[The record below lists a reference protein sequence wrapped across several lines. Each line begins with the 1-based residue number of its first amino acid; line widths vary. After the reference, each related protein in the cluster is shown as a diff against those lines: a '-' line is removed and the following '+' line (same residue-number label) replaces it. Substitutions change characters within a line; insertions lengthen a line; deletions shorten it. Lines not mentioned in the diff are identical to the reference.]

1 MDTGKVDLVI
11 QYALAVAG
19 EADDYRDR
27 ELGPIHLLKYVYLG
41 DLASAQGGSG
51 SFTGASWRFHKFGPW
66 SPEVLERIEPAV
78 KAIGAQER
86 RFQSKYKEE
95 DAVRW
100 KTNQRN
106 LTEQLERDLPWPV
119 ARTVKSAVRKYA
131 SDTAALLHDVYKT
144 SPMLRAA
151 PGEFLQLEPEES
163 RSQDEEAGL
172 GAASLPVLSKT
183 RVKKL
188 QSLVKQRMEQKHRER
203 ALAAP
208 CPEPRYDE
216 VFARGQEWLDELA
229 GEPIKSERG
238 RVRFSDAVWRSPG
251 RRDPEIP

>member
-1 MDTGKVDLVI
+1 MDTRKADLVI

-41 DLASAQGGSG
+41 DLASAQAGSG
-51 SFTGASWRFHKFGPW
+51 SFTGAPWRFYKFGPW
-66 SPEVLERIEPAV
+66 APEVLDRIEPAV

-100 KTNQRN
+100 RTKRES
-106 LTEQLERDLPWPV
+106 LAEQLERNLPWQV
-119 ARTVKSAVRKYA
+119 ARTVKSAVRKHGG
-131 SDTAALLHDVYKT
+131 DTAALLDEVYKT
-144 SPMLRAA
+144 APMLRAA
-151 PGEFLQLEPEES
+151 PGEFLQLEAITS
-163 RSQDEEAGL
+163 QAQDEELGSGL
-172 GAASLPVLSKT
+172 APLPVLSKT

-188 QSLVKQRMEQKHRER
+188 QGLVKQRLEQKRGDR

-208 CPEPRYDE
+208 YPEPRHDE
-216 VFARGQEWLDELA
+216 VFARGQEWLDEMA
-229 GEPIKSERG
+229 GEPVRSERG
-238 RVRFSDAVWRSPG
+238 RIHFSDAVWKSPG

>member
-1 MDTGKVDLVI
+1 MDTRKTDLLI

-41 DLASAQGGSG
+41 DLASAQAGSG
-51 SFTGASWRFHKFGPW
+51 PLTGASWRFYKFGPW
-66 SPEVLERIEPAV
+66 APEVLDRIEPAV

-86 RFQSKYKEE
+86 RFQSKYREE

-100 KTNQRN
+100 QTKQRS
-106 LTEQLERDLPWPV
+106 LVDQLEPDLPWQV
-119 ARTVKSAVRKYA
+119 ARTVKSAVRKHG
-131 SDTAALLHDVYKT
+131 SDTAALLDEVYKT

-151 PGEFLQLEPEES
+151 PGEFLRLEAETCQ
-163 RSQDEEAGL
+163 SQDEETGSNL
-172 GAASLPVLSKT
+172 ASLPVLSKM

-188 QSLVKQRMEQKHRER
+188 QGLVKQRLEQKRRER

-208 CPEPRYDE
+208 CPEPRYDD

-229 GEPIKSERG
+229 GEPVKSERG
-238 RVRFSDAVWRSPG
+238 RVHFSDAVWKSPG